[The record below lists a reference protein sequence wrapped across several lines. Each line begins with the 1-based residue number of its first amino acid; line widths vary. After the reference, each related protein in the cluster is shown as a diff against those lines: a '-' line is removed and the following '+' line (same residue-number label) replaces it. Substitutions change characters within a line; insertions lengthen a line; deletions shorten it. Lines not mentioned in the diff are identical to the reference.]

1 MSKTPLHFKRL
12 AIASLAL
19 GAAQA
24 MAQTPPLQVVA
35 QQPPGSG
42 SDAMTRAWAE
52 CASRQTGIT
61 SVVMNR
67 PGANGILAIN
77 YLKGQPADGANVM
90 SIGMSQMTITPFV
103 HKQMPY
109 DPLKDFDGIAVIGTS
124 PLVLAVP
131 AGMGIQKL
139 TDLTRV
145 ANAQSGGLNFG
156 SPGKGSP
163 AHLLTTALAEAM
175 KWPATHVPFV
185 GESAGLNALMGHHIQ
200 AMTLVIGT
208 AATQVQAGKLVPLA
222 VFASER
228 SSLMPD
234 VPTIAE
240 AGGPAVLARPAW
252 IAIVAKKGTPPDVIA
267 KLNDA
272 TNKCRNDNTY
282 ATRMNTMNVA
292 LVNSKPGDVA
302 AYAERDIA
310 VWKPLIEKLGLA
322 TE

>member
-1 MSKTPLHFKRL
+1 MKKNPLHLNLL
-12 AIASLAL
+12 AIAALAL
-19 GAAQA
+19 TATQVIAQ
-24 MAQTPPLQVVA
+24 PSPLQVIA

-42 SDAMTRAWAE
+42 SDSMTRAWAE
-52 CASRQTGIT
+52 CTSRQTGLA

-103 HKQMPY
+103 HRQMPY

-124 PLVLAVP
+124 PLVLTVP

-139 TDLTRV
+139 ADLSKL
-145 ANAQSGGLNFG
+145 AQSQNGGLNFG

-185 GESAGLNALMGHHIQ
+185 GEAAGLNALMGHHIQ

-222 VFASER
+222 VFSSER
-228 SSLMPD
+228 SALMPD

-240 AGGPAVLARPAW
+240 AGGPSVLARPAW
-252 IAIVAKKGTPPDVIA
+252 IAIVAKKGTPPDVVA
-267 KLNDA
+267 RLNEA
-272 TNKCRNDNTY
+272 TNKCRNDSTY
-282 ATRMNTMNVA
+282 ANRMGAMNVT
-292 LVNSKPGDVA
+292 LVSSKPGDVA

-310 VWKPLIEKLGLA
+310 VWKPLIDKLGLA

>member
-1 MSKTPLHFKRL
+1 MTPRPQTLRRL
-12 AIASLAL
+12 LLVPLAL
-19 GAAQA
+19 TAAQA
-24 MAQTPPLQVVA
+24 MAQTPPLQVIA

-52 CASRQTGIT
+52 CAARQTGLT
-61 SVVMNR
+61 TVVMNR

-77 YLKGQPADGANVM
+77 HLKGQPADGTNVM

-109 DPLKDFDGIAVIGTS
+109 DPLRDFDGIAVIGTS

-139 TDLTRV
+139 GDLAKV
-145 ANAQSGGLNFG
+145 AQAQSGGLNFG

-185 GESAGLNALMGHHIQ
+185 GEAAGLNALMGHHIQ

-228 SSLMPD
+228 SPLMPD

-252 IAIVAKKGTPPDVIA
+252 IAIVAKKGTPPAVI
-267 KLNDA
+267 KRLNEA
-272 TNKCRNDNTY
+272 TNQCRSDSAY
-282 ATRMNTMNVA
+282 AARMGTMNVS
-292 LVNSKPGDVA
+292 LVSSQPADVA

-310 VWKPLIEKLGLA
+310 VWKPLIDKLGLA